1 MSLLMDLLFKVPLTL
16 SVEIFKKLM
25 EEIERE
31 ALLTEESVK
40 QRLQACQL
48 LLEEGKLS
56 EEEYDKLERELIE
69 RLHKIRRESDSVREV
84 K

>member
-1 MSLLMDLLFKVPLTL
+1 MSLLKDLLFKVPLTL
-16 SVEIFKKLM
+16 SVEIFNKLM

-56 EEEYDKLERELIE
+56 EEEYDKIEIELIE
-69 RLHKIRRESDSVREV
+69 RLHKIRGESNSVREV